1 MGGSESTTSYPPP
14 VDYSQAMMYQS
25 DNNKTIAMGQIM
37 AQQFAMQQASMD
49 RQMQIAS
56 NLELG
61 LEKLDSKLQIAKLN
75 YLQFM
80 TEEENRHVEKMT
92 EIGAEVDAARGANV
106 TETADFLANDGGSY
120 TPGAIWDDTSS
131 FVNGSRVDYGKKMDD
146 LLQNDKNQND
156 NWHDTFQAEADAKK
170 AEADAAAA
178 QARNEWEQ
186 NHPGQV
192 YPGA

>member
-37 AQQFAMQQASMD
+37 AQQFALQQASMD

-61 LEKLDSKLQIAKLN
+61 LEKLDTKLQIAKLN

-92 EIGAEVDAARGANV
+92 EIGAEVDAARGANAI
-106 TETADFLANDGGSY
+106 ETADFLANDGGSY
-120 TPGAIWDDTSS
+120 TPGGIWDDTSS
-131 FVNGSRVDYGKKMDD
+131 FVNGSRVDYGQKMDD
-146 LLQNDKNQND
+146 LLQNDKNQHD

-170 AEADAAAA
+170 AQAEADKAEAEAAA
-178 QARNEWEQ
+178 N
-186 NHPGQV
+186 NPYGP
-192 YPGA
+192 YGTGT